1 MRLSESAQGDVAIF
15 ALEGEIDL
23 HYAPVLRALFKTKL
37 HAKAPALVL
46 DLGKVTYVDS
56 TGLAA
61 IIEYFRDSAEH
72 GGVLCL
78 AGLNDQLRTTFE
90 IVRLDQTIPIF
101 AKVDEAVAAFGRGEL
116 SCAPDDMLKKPVA

>member
-1 MRLSESAQGDVAIF
+1 MRLSESAQGNVAIF

-37 HAKAPALVL
+37 SVQAPVLVL
-46 DLGKVTYVDS
+46 DLSNVTYIDS

-61 IIEYFRDSAEH
+61 IIEYFRDSGEY

-78 AGLNDQLRTTFE
+78 VGLNDQLKTIFQ
-90 IVRLDQTIPIF
+90 IVRLDETIPIF
-101 AKVDEAVAAFGRGEL
+101 PTTVAAIEAFNRGEL
-116 SCAPDDMLKKPVA
+116 APASSDMFKRPAA

>member
-1 MRLSESAQGDVAIF
+1 MRLRESALGNVAIF

-37 HAKAPALVL
+37 AIRAPALVL
-46 DLGKVTYVDS
+46 DLSKVTYIDS

-61 IIEYFRDSAEH
+61 IIEYFRDSGEY

-78 AGLNDQLRTTFE
+78 VGLNNQLKSIFE
-90 IVRLDQTIPIF
+90 IVRLDETISIF
-101 AKVDEAVAAFGRGEL
+101 TTQDEAVEAFKRGEL
-116 SCAPDDMLKKPVA
+116 SPASSDMFKRPAA